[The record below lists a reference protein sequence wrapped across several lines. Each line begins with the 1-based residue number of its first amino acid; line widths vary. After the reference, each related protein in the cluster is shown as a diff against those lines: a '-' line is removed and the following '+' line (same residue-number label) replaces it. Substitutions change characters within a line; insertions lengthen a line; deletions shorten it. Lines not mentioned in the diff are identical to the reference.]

1 MRVRNMVAGAAIG
14 TMIGVGVS
22 RTRRWWLNW
31 GINPHETTKALP
43 GDEVVSDP
51 VASETRGITI
61 EASPEHV
68 WPWLVQMGFGRAG
81 WYSYDRLDQRGK
93 SADGIIEAWQT
104 LKVGDI
110 VPTHPGGGFEVVS
123 VEPGHALVLRSDTAL
138 VTAQTA
144 AAEAAVKAERKALA
158 AADEPIETVEAE
170 RIPAGLAASG
180 AILGATPQEFSASWS
195 FVLEPIGG
203 GRTRLIE
210 RFRVWYGES
219 GFGSH
224 VIMPAVGF
232 GVFVMLQ
239 RQMVG
244 IKTRAE
250 RLALERVGTMTPTFP
265 AAAAA
270 PAKGEPLAQAKNGR
284 VKHAEGPELV
294 AATVG

>member
-1 MRVRNMVAGAAIG
+1 MRVRNVLAGVAIG
-14 TMIGVGVS
+14 TIIGVGVS
-22 RTRRWWLNW
+22 RTRSWWLDW
-31 GINPHETTKALP
+31 GIRPDERIKALP
-43 GDEVVSDP
+43 GDEVVPDP

-81 WYSYDRLDQRGK
+81 WYSYDRLDMRGK
-93 SADGIIEAWQT
+93 SADGIMEAWQA
-104 LKVGDI
+104 LAVGDI
-110 VPTHPGGGFEVVS
+110 VPMHPGGGFEVVT
-123 VEPGHALVLRSDTAL
+123 VEPGRTLVLRSDTAL
-138 VTAQTA
+138 VTAQAA
-144 AAEAAVKAERKALA
+144 AAEAAVQAHRA
-158 AADEPIETVEAE
+158 AAAGADEPIETIETE

-180 AILGATPQEFSASWS
+180 AILGATSQEFSASWS
-195 FVLEPIGG
+195 FVLEPLGG

-244 IKTRAE
+244 IKARAE
-250 RLALERVGTMTPTFP
+250 RLALEQAR
-265 AAAAA
+265 AAA
-270 PAKGEPLAQAKNGR
+270 PTGTDGVAWAGDAPDGGR
-284 VKHAEGPELV
+284 MP
-294 AATVG
+294 